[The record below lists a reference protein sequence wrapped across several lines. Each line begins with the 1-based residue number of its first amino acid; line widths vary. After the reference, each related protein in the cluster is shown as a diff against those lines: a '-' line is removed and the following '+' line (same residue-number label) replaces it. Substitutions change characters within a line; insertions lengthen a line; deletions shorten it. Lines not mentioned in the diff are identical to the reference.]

1 MEETYYLV
9 DFENVGLKG
18 LEGARSLTK
27 GDWVHLFST
36 RNAPKIN
43 TATLANFNATNLL
56 VHEVPAKSQSV
67 DMHLVS
73 YLGYLLGSCEDT
85 PEIVILSNDTDYDD
99 IVSYWKKEKGVII
112 KRRESILAEAPKPAA
127 KPARAKRTVTA
138 KKAAK
143 EEKPQTEEK
152 PAVPEKTQ
160 QKTKRT
166 ATAKK
171 TAKEEK
177 PQAEEKP
184 AVPEKTQ
191 QKTKRTATA
200 KKAAKEE
207 KPQTEEKPA
216 APEKAQQK
224 TKRTAKVK
232 TVEPEDKTALNNA
245 VLKVLSNAKYDNETV
260 SFAASLV
267 TKNFAEKGGKQI
279 IYRTIISKFGQE
291 RGLAIYRYIQK
302 LL

>member
-143 EEKPQTEEK
+143 EEKPQ
-152 PAVPEKTQ
+152 
-160 QKTKRT
+160 
-166 ATAKK
+166 
-171 TAKEEK
+171 
-177 PQAEEKP
+177 AEEKS

>member
-171 TAKEEK
+171 SAREEK
-177 PQAEEKP
+177 PQ
-184 AVPEKTQ
+184 PEDKDAATAKTP
-191 QKTKRTATA
+191 QKTKRTA
-200 KKAAKEE
+200 
-207 KPQTEEKPA
+207 
-216 APEKAQQK
+216 
-224 TKRTAKVK
+224 RVR

-245 VLKVLSNAKYDNETV
+245 VLKILSNAKYDNETV

>member
-1 MEETYYLV
+1 MDENYYLV

-18 LEGARSLTK
+18 LEGARNLTK
-27 GDWVHLFST
+27 SDWVHLFST

-73 YLGYLLGSCEDT
+73 YLGYLLGSCEDV
-85 PEIVILSNDTDYDD
+85 PQIVILSNDTDYDD
-99 IVSYWKKEKGVII
+99 IVSYWKKEKGVVI
-112 KRRESILAEAPKPAA
+112 KRRESIQTEPPKAAPA

-138 KKAAK
+138 KKAAGEQTPAPK
-143 EEKPQTEEK
+143 ED
-152 PAVPEKTQ
+152 
-160 QKTKRT
+160 
-166 ATAKK
+166 
-171 TAKEEK
+171 
-177 PQAEEKP
+177 
-184 AVPEKTQ
+184 
-191 QKTKRTATA
+191 
-200 KKAAKEE
+200 
-207 KPQTEEKPA
+207 
-216 APEKAQQK
+216 APEKKPAK
-224 TKRTAKVK
+224 EKRTAKVK
-232 TVEPEDKTALNNA
+232 SKEPQDKTALNNA
-245 VLKVLSNAKYDNETV
+245 VLKTLSNAKYDNETV